1 MPNSTTDS
9 LTLSRL
15 EDIEETARKLSIE
28 ILFADFADLEVPTQ
42 SGYCKVRGQEMILVD
57 KRLSVSQQI
66 EVLLGIFQQL
76 DLENI
81 YVASWIR
88 ERLENPEP
96 TGIPS

>member
-1 MPNSTTDS
+1 MPHSNADS

-15 EDIEETARKLSIE
+15 EDIKETARKLAIE
-28 ILFADFADLEVPTQ
+28 ILFADFADPEVPTQ

-57 KRLSVSQQI
+57 KRLSASQQI

-76 DLENI
+76 DLENVYI
-81 YVASWIR
+81 ASWIR

-96 TGIPS
+96 TRIPS

>member
-1 MPNSTTDS
+1 MPHSNTDS

-15 EDIEETARKLSIE
+15 ADLQDTARKLAIE
-28 ILFADFADLEVPTQ
+28 ILFADFADPEVPTQ

-66 EVLLGIFQQL
+66 EVLLGIFRQL
-76 DLENI
+76 DLENVYI
-81 YVASWIR
+81 ASWIR
-88 ERLENPEP
+88 ERLENPKP